1 MDESIVVPLDLS
13 VPHPVACEVAEILAC
28 RSEMALRLVT
38 VSFPGDR
45 DKDQL
50 ELERLAK
57 EIDAPRVEVEAVASG
72 DVVGALLDAA
82 GPGGILC
89 LETRARGPLTAV
101 VFGSVAAEVLRK
113 TARPVVLVG
122 PAAKPDPSL
131 GVLEV
136 CIDGPAAATALE
148 PVAAAWSRRFGLI
161 PRLVCLWV
169 PGAPRRFPSPE
180 AAREVLEQT
189 AARLSGDVGIDVDW
203 EVIDAPAAP
212 AAIVGD
218 AERHQALLVAV
229 AVRPHPVLQ
238 RALGSTAVAVA
249 HVTAASVLAVPCP
262 RPAPA
267 DVPAATG
274 SPAETTDATLTIAS
288 PFPDLRRLR

>member
-57 EIDAPRVEVEAVASG
+57 EIGAP
-72 DVVGALLDAA
+72 LDAA

-136 CIDGPAAATALE
+136 CIDGPDAATALE
-148 PVAAAWSRRFGLI
+148 PVAA
-161 PRLVCLWV
+161 
-169 PGAPRRFPSPE
+169 
-180 AAREVLEQT
+180 
-189 AARLSGDVGIDVDW
+189 
-203 EVIDAPAAP
+203 
-212 AAIVGD
+212 
-218 AERHQALLVAV
+218 
-229 AVRPHPVLQ
+229 
-238 RALGSTAVAVA
+238 
-249 HVTAASVLAVPCP
+249 
-262 RPAPA
+262 
-267 DVPAATG
+267 
-274 SPAETTDATLTIAS
+274 
-288 PFPDLRRLR
+288 